1 MASIKNYYFIL
12 GVPRDASYEEISAA
26 YDGALTS
33 APGDTGISA
42 MMGEITEAYE
52 CLRDPARRA
61 EHDSNLGSY
70 TPKPQGS
77 MTPWSSSPNP
87 KLEVESCYQD
97 MKNRRRMRIR
107 WKKFIALMLL
117 ILIGGLGVIYKYSDY
132 LEQKMIEESLRSSLR
147 IDMFRVNKN
156 KPPQTIAEEISAYA
170 TPAARPSIRTYNVRS
185 GGVVTASETV
195 CRKSPSPDA
204 PAITTMRKDAV
215 FFTTKELRMF
225 DGTVWYYAENS
236 RASGW
241 VPGSDVKTYAYSK
254 AN

>member
-1 MASIKNYYFIL
+1 MASVKNYYFIL
-12 GVPRDASYEEISAA
+12 GIPRDASSEEIAAA
-26 YDGALTS
+26 YDGAISS
-33 APGDTGISA
+33 APGDAGTSA

-61 EHDSNLGSY
+61 GYDSILGSY
-70 TPKPQGS
+70 TPRPQGS

-87 KLEVESCYQD
+87 KLEMESYYQD
-97 MKNRRRMRIR
+97 MKNKRRRRAR
-107 WKKFIALMLL
+107 WKKFIGLMLL
-117 ILIGGLGVIYKYSDY
+117 ILIGGLGAIYKYSEY
-132 LEQKMIEESLRSSLR
+132 LAQRMMEESLRSSLR
-147 IDMFRVNKN
+147 IDMFHVNKN
-156 KPPQTIAEEISAYA
+156 TPPQAPAGDISTY
-170 TPAARPSIRTYNVRS
+170 TKPAAQPSIRTYQVKS
-185 GGVVTASETV
+185 GGVVTAGETV

-241 VPGSDVKTYAYSK
+241 VLGSDVKTYAYSK